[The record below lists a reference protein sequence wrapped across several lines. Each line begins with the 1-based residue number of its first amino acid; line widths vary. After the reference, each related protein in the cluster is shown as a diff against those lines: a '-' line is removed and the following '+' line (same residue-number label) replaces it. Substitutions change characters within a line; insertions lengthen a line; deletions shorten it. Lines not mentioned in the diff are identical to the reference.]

1 MSIVRFT
8 LELDGDVSSFIP
20 SVKAELQSA
29 LAARAGVDPS
39 AVELEIL
46 PGSVLVEVS
55 IETYAE
61 TAASVQSTL
70 ASALRSPS
78 SATAVFV
85 NVTGVSIVVL
95 FVTPLTVADV
105 PPPPPP
111 SPSPPPPTSPMTTD
125 ASSEETGFRECELS
139 GEGFPYAGLAILF
152 ILLLIP
158 CVVTLQRLPPKEGSE
173 QSSNMSC
180 WNVGWLVFCILDFVS
195 DIGTA
200 YLLRPTEFCQ
210 GDDII
215 GGWQFRVQAY
225 VVVLT
230 TSILL
235 IFLTCPF
242 LEEAE
247 ALHLWPG
254 FFALTLTGAI
264 ADFIYDRPVHT
275 TIIYLVLVYVEEI
288 PALVVKCNLL
298 SHDLARDASPQW
310 WVWATLILSSTGVV
324 YRLGKMLRSCCGE
337 QTYPRANP
345 SYPVIGRR
353 SQTTT
358 IVPA

>member
-1 MSIVRFT
+1 
-8 LELDGDVSSFIP
+8 
-20 SVKAELQSA
+20 
-29 LAARAGVDPS
+29 
-39 AVELEIL
+39 
-46 PGSVLVEVS
+46 
-55 IETYAE
+55 
-61 TAASVQSTL
+61 
-70 ASALRSPS
+70 
-78 SATAVFV
+78 
-85 NVTGVSIVVL
+85 
-95 FVTPLTVADV
+95 
-105 PPPPPP
+105 
-111 SPSPPPPTSPMTTD
+111 MTTD
-125 ASSEETGFRECELS
+125 ASSGETGFLECELS
-139 GEGFPYAGLAILF
+139 GREFPSAGLAMLF
-152 ILLLIP
+152 FVFLIP
-158 CVVTLQRLPPKEGSE
+158 CVVTLQTLTTLSF
-173 QSSNMSC
+173 

-235 IFLTCPF
+235 LFLTCPF
-242 LEEAE
+242 LSAEENE
-247 ALHLWPG
+247 SIHLWPG

-264 ADFIYDRPVHT
+264 ADFTNTRYN

-298 SHDLARDASPQW
+298 SYDLARDASPQW

-324 YRLGKMLRSCCGE
+324 YRLGKILISCCGE
-337 QTYPRANP
+337 QTEP
-345 SYPVIGRR
+345 SVPGVMGRR
-353 SQTTT
+353 AKIVS